1 LYSETELRPAI
12 LKALKV
18 LVESNQLSTDGT
30 QMQMIEGVTSEERA
44 SNIAFLKTQAE
55 SWLAVL
61 LNVFGSVN
69 RDSKGMVSDVINLWA
84 SIADQSVS
92 ISKTV
97 SRCLM
102 FIFINTGNH
111 HHISESRRL
120 V

>member
-30 QMQMIEGVTSEERA
+30 QMPMIEGITSEERA

-69 RDSKGMVSDVINLWA
+69 RDSKGMVSDVISLWA

-92 ISKTV
+92 ISTTV
-97 SRCLM
+97 SHCLM
-102 FIFINTGNH
+102 FTFINTGNYH
-111 HHISESRRL
+111 HLSESHRP